1 MSENDR
7 AQGTTLHRR
16 ATALDVADK
25 AGVSQSTVS
34 RCFSPDSKIS
44 KKTRDH
50 VLKVAAEMGYTPNAI
65 ARSLITR
72 RSGMVGVILTQQ
84 SISSLPEMINALSQ
98 ALGREGQRMLLISP
112 EDETHVGDVID
123 GAYGYP
129 LDGVISCVTLTQ
141 AQLDGFRT
149 RGIPVAFY
157 NRHPPGAMIDSVA
170 TDHFE
175 AARQV
180 ADALYSAGHRRFL
193 SIAGPLDAPVSRQRT
208 RGFAERIEEMGAGHV
223 SLVTAD
229 YTYEGG
235 RRAFLDAVATGAEFD
250 AVFCANDRIAMAVV
264 DAARGELGLSV
275 PRDLSVV
282 GFDDVS
288 EARQPAYDLTTVRQH
303 LPEMAQAVVD
313 LLRKRANAPESQP
326 QRILIPGSFVARGTA
341 RLADA

>member
-1 MSENDR
+1 MSESK
-7 AQGTTLHRR
+7 GGPLHKR
-16 ATALDVADK
+16 ATATDVAEK

-50 VLKVAAEMGYTPNAI
+50 VLKVAAEIGYTPNAI

-98 ALGREGQRMLLISP
+98 ALEGERQRMLLISP
-112 EDETHVGDVID
+112 KDETHVGDVIE

-141 AQLDGFRT
+141 TQLDGFRT

-157 NRHPPGAMIDSVA
+157 NRHPAGAAFDSVA
-170 TDHFE
+170 TDHYE
-175 AARQV
+175 AAQQV
-180 ADALYSAGHRRFL
+180 ADRLHAAGHRRFL
-193 SIAGPLDAPVSRQRT
+193 SIAGPLDAPVSKQRT
-208 RGFAERIEEMGAGHV
+208 RGFSERIEELGSGSIELV
-223 SLVTAD
+223 SAD
-229 YTYEGG
+229 YSYDGG
-235 RRAFLDAVATGAEFD
+235 KAAFLAAIKEKGPFD

-264 DAARGELGLSV
+264 DASRGELGLKV
-275 PRDLSVV
+275 PNDLSVV

-303 LPEMAQAVVD
+303 LPDMAQAVVE
-313 LLRKRANAPESQP
+313 LLRKRMAAPDNPP
-326 QRILIPGSFVARGTA
+326 QRILIPGSFVKRGTA
-341 RLADA
+341 RLG